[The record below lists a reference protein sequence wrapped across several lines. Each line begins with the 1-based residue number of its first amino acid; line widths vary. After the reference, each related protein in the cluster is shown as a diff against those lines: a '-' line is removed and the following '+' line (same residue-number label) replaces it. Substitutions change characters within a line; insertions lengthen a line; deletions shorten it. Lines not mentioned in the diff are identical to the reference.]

1 MKSKGLED
9 GSEIRSALD
18 AHVAIDFVL
27 DDPKD
32 IFEHGLSRTMRLH
45 VEIRKR
51 NNGMHQQVFNFEIL
65 ILKIF
70 FVKIHKKRKN
80 K

>member
-1 MKSKGLED
+1 MKYKGLED

-18 AHVAIDFVL
+18 AHVATDFVL

-51 NNGMHQQVFNFEIL
+51 NNGMHQQVISEIL

-70 FVKIHKKRKN
+70 FVKIGT
-80 K
+80 